1 VKAKEKSDKRV
12 VTLLRELI
20 RNRCVNN
27 GEPDSGGEIKSAR
40 TLKRFFESCNIKP
53 EILESKKGRANL
65 LVRIPGTESDAPSL
79 MYMCHLDVV
88 PAEEDDWSC
97 HPFSGDEHG
106 GYIWG
111 RGAVDMLNIA
121 ACQAVAFADVVREKK
136 QLPGDFVFCAVSDE
150 EASGRL
156 GARWLV
162 EKHWKK
168 VKADYMITEAGG
180 FFIKGKKGDGIV
192 ITIGEKGIAWTRLL
206 AKGVSGHGS
215 LPFMAKNAGV
225 RVAQASALLVD
236 HPMRIHIYDEYRDM
250 IRSMKL
256 GKVQE
261 TLLLNPYT
269 LNGTLTELYKTSPG
283 LARHLHAISR
293 MTVSPNVIRSG
304 IKINVIPDKGVVELD
319 IRILPGQTV
328 EDVMKEIRRIL
339 GPEIDNFE
347 IEVLDYFPSNVSQK
361 DTPLFDATFEIART
375 IYPGITPIPAMFS
388 GVTDARFWRMKGTVV
403 YGFALFDESMT
414 MDEYIG
420 VLHGKDER
428 ISLKNLELSYHYFL
442 RLPEVFYRK
451 VAEREQEE
459 E

>member
-1 VKAKEKSDKRV
+1 VNIKQKSEKRV
-12 VTLLRELI
+12 VSLLQELI

-27 GEPDSGGEIKSAR
+27 GTPDSGGEIKSAK
-40 TLKRFFESCNIKP
+40 TLKAFFESLKIRP
-53 EILESKKGRANL
+53 EILESKKGRASL
-65 LVRIPGTESDAPSL
+65 LVRIPGTRRGSPSL

-97 HPFSGDEHG
+97 SPFSGDKRG

-121 ACQAVAFADVVREKK
+121 ACQAVAFADVVMEKK
-136 QLPGDFVFCAVSDE
+136 QLPGDFIFCAVADE

-162 EKHWKK
+162 EKHWEK

-180 FFIKGKKGDGIV
+180 FFIKGKRGDGII
-192 ITIGEKGIAWTRLL
+192 ITIGEKGIAWTKLT

-215 LPFMAKNAGV
+215 LPYMAENAAV
-225 RVAQASALLVD
+225 KVAQAAALLVD
-236 HPMRIHIYDEYRDM
+236 HPMRIRIYDEYRGM
-250 IRSMKL
+250 IRNMKL

-261 TLLLNPYT
+261 TLLSNPYT
-269 LNGTLTELYKTSPG
+269 LNAALIDLYRTSPG
-283 LARHLHAISR
+283 IAKHLHAISR

-304 IKINVIPDKGVVELD
+304 IKINVIPDKGMLELD

-328 EDVMKEIRRIL
+328 EDVMGELRRIL
-339 GPEIDNFE
+339 GPEVHNFE

-361 DTPLFDATFEIART
+361 ETPLFDATFEIART
-375 IYPGITPIPAMFS
+375 IYPGITPIPTMFS
-388 GVTDARFWRMKGTVV
+388 GVTDARFWRMRGTVV
-403 YGFALFDESMT
+403 YGFALFEESMT
-414 MDEYIG
+414 LDEYTR
-420 VLHGKDER
+420 VLHGKDEK
-428 ISLKNLELSYHYFL
+428 ISLKSLELTYNYFL

-451 VAEREQEE
+451 VEERE
-459 E
+459 